1 VVSRGF
7 VPADKPIP
15 APDMSFVRL
24 FNDNSVGWQH
34 RGQYA
39 IWTGA
44 SAEGGPRYRLLERI
58 GNRVV
63 AIEHQDGSPVL
74 HKIAA
79 GVAFTVENLM
89 GFWLALDSDA
99 MWLDTACSTG
109 RYAALAIGGAAGKPG
124 QAVVDWTCP
133 RCGTPIHP
141 QTFDIPRLAF
151 QSFLRQADATTATFD
166 ADLQLRA
173 CGGCGSVHPLAA
185 TLIPNEI
192 QLPQGGG
199 S

>member
-1 VVSRGF
+1 MVSRGF
-7 VPADKPIP
+7 VPSDKPVP

-44 SAEGGPRYRLLERI
+44 SAEGGPKYRLLERI

-63 AIEHQDGSPVL
+63 AIEHQDGGPVL

-79 GVAFTVENLM
+79 GVAFTIENLT
-89 GFWLALDSDA
+89 GFWLAFDSDA
-99 MWLDTACSTG
+99 MWLDTPSPTG

-124 QAVVDWTCP
+124 RAVLDWTCP
-133 RCGTPIHP
+133 QCCTPIHP
-141 QTFDIPRLAF
+141 RSVEIPPLAF
-151 QSFLRQADATTATFD
+151 QSFLRQASTMTTEFD
-166 ADLQLRA
+166 ADPQLRT
-173 CGGCGSVHPLAA
+173 CGSCGAIHPLAA

-192 QLPQGGG
+192 QLPQGGR